1 MTCTKRLQAH
11 INTHKRQG
19 DLLNESEERGD
30 MEILFT
36 DININ
41 IKTTPPP

>member
-1 MTCTKRLQAH
+1 MTSTKRLQAH

-19 DLLNESEERGD
+19 DLLNEREEGGD

-36 DININ
+36 DMNVN
-41 IKTTPPP
+41 TKTTPPP